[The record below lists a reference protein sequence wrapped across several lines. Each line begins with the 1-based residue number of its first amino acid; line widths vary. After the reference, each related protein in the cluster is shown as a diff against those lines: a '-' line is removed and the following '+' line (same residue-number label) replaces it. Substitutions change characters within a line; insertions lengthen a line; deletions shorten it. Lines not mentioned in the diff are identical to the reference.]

1 MPSSGKLKIRWSIVL
16 GFCSLLIVF
25 NLVSTSKYLKSWAVV
40 VVSVVVSVLAC
51 YSDDPSSNPA
61 EVLRFSVPY
70 LTLVEN
76 NQIQAIILWEHY
88 LKVSADRSEKFDNKD
103 EK

>member
-1 MPSSGKLKIRWSIVL
+1 MFSHNKQDERQFRLFFLIEIV
-16 GFCSLLIVF
+16 CSLLIVF

-76 NQIQAIILWEHY
+76 NQIQAIIL
-88 LKVSADRSEKFDNKD
+88 
-103 EK
+103 